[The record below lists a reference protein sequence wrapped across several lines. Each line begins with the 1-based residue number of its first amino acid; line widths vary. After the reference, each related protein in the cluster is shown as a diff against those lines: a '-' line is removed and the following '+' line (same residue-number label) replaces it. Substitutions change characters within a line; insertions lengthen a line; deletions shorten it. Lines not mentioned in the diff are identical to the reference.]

1 MLKNLNKAFDKHLE
15 RDWLLEKIKVFNQ
28 DLSICRN
35 TCTTLVLKLV
45 IDFITFWDDPMQDGS
60 VTIINVFELCKQTAL
75 INADKIYAVSDD
87 CRKWEGR
94 IYFFCEWI
102 KNQKK
107 LKISWNKL
115 FFSRLWFLL
124 NPLQTVAFLCPPESI
139 LIFSWGIERKL
150 LTEMG

>member
-60 VTIINVFELCKQTAL
+60 VTIINVFEQCKQTAL

-94 IYFFCEWI
+94 IYFFCKWI

-124 NPLQTVAFLCPPESI
+124 NPLQAVAFLCPPENI

>member
-45 IDFITFWDDPMQDGS
+45 IYFITFWDDPMQDGS

-75 INADKIYAVSDD
+75 INADKINAVSDD

>member
-45 IDFITFWDDPMQDGS
+45 IYFITFWDDPKQDGS

-75 INADKIYAVSDD
+75 TNADKIYAVSDD

-124 NPLQTVAFLCPPESI
+124 NPLQIVAFLCPPESI